1 MLEKVRNDKHLQV
14 LASQAMYASVQD
26 VSLSLTSRKNVYCF
40 MIYHIYSY
48 TYMVVYTFTGSHRF
62 YKADDIAKY

>member
-1 MLEKVRNDKHLQV
+1 MKFLNVQKEGIDLSNKEKNIKNLLGSDK
-14 LASQAMYASVQD
+14 YE
-26 VSLSLTSRKNVYCF
+26 NVYCF